1 MWSPDKAFFIGFT
14 TCFRILSK
22 GCLALRVDYTIV
34 VFSLFLVLVDSQ
46 ALYKRK
52 GAAPHKGVAPD
63 TAF

>member
-1 MWSPDKAFFIGFT
+1 MWSLDKAFFIGFT

-34 VFSLFLVLVDSQ
+34 EFSLFYIGKQPSVVQ
-46 ALYKRK
+46 KN
-52 GAAPHKGVAPD
+52 GAAPYKGVAPD